1 MTERAS
7 GSAGDWFYLNRIRA
21 LWAVGGII
29 VSIVAAI
36 ITTTLYVNDLL
47 ARIKRLELQTTAI
60 NEALSFG
67 NKIEQKNVTFN
78 GNEEDPKCAPGY
90 GINVS
95 EAAESETLTQSLAPR
110 NANSASS
117 NRSQYR
123 RSRST
128 ALRDVP

>member
-1 MTERAS
+1 MTERTS

-60 NEALSFG
+60 NEALSFR
-67 NKIEQKNVTFN
+67 NKIDRKDVTFN
-78 GNEEDPKCAPGY
+78 GKEEDPKCLPGY
-90 GINVS
+90 VMTGVRITYKDITNNPNGS
-95 EAAESETLTQSLAPR
+95 IDCISLTPKA
-110 NANSASS
+110 
-117 NRSQYR
+117 
-123 RSRST
+123 
-128 ALRDVP
+128 VP